1 MKFHTLSKKA
11 MGCMYTA
18 TLLGIAIAAAIL
30 TFIMYYFSLF
40 SYPILSA
47 LYAFLIL
54 TLAITPNIDFF
65 KE

>member
-1 MKFHTLSKKA
+1 
-11 MGCMYTA
+11 MYAA

-47 LYAFLIL
+47 LYAFLIFQE
-54 TLAITPNIDFF
+54 ADGDFSAGCGNDNLG
-65 KE
+65 